1 VWKYLSSGMFWLV
14 VWYNYS
20 DVSEAPTDFVI
31 STAMGVLSTSE
42 TSVDFYQATRGDIL
56 KHSFLSIDSVF
67 GFSEIQA
74 VVVH

>member
-1 VWKYLSSGMFWLV
+1 MFWLV

-20 DVSEAPTDFVI
+20 DVSEVPTDFVI
-31 STAMGVLSTSE
+31 STVIGVLSTSE
-42 TSVDFYQATRGDIL
+42 TSVDFYQDTWCDIL
-56 KHSFLSIDSVF
+56 KYSFLIIDFVF